1 MDILKLLMVK
11 MKIKTVYW
19 CLSFQV
25 NDEKLLEKYRTS
37 WTKIEDLKKIKLN
50 VLPVYGGR
58 YLKNKIRTE
67 NGVECGSFTII
78 SIDSLV
84 VYENK
89 NYLQVTIVLFESDKW
104 VLWILYYD
112 RTDLSEEIDPAKNNN
127 SKKCMVF

>member
-11 MKIKTVYW
+11 MKINTIHW
-19 CLSFQV
+19 CLSFQT

-50 VLPVYGGR
+50 VLPVYGDR
-58 YLKNKIRTE
+58 YLKNKMRRE

-84 VYENK
+84 VYENR
-89 NYLQVTIVLFESDKW
+89 NYLQVYLDNCAVWVWQMSLINS
-104 VLWILYYD
+104 VLW
-112 RTDLSEEIDPAKNNN
+112 
-127 SKKCMVF
+127 